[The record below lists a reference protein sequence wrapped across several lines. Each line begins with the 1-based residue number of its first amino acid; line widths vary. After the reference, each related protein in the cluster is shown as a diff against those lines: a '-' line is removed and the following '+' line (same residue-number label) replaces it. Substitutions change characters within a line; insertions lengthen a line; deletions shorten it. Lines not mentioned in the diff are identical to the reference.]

1 MNRMLQ
7 HFGWAT
13 VVLASALAVPAQAG
27 IITQQ
32 IELTVVDAV
41 DGNSFGLTNG
51 WVGSAGSFTYD
62 SADIDAFW
70 SLTPAAGLFD
80 FSFFAGST
88 AFTAVDD
95 SNYPEFPLVVFADE
109 LAQSVLTFDLE
120 VVIGSL
126 SATIFGLGDGQI
138 WFEGVEDGY
147 RAVSGSLSFSV
158 ASVDEPAMLSLFLL
172 LAAVPLVC
180 RRC

>member
-41 DGNSFGLTNG
+41 DGNSFGLTSG

-62 SADIDAFW
+62 SADMDAFW

-80 FSFFAGST
+80 FSFIAGST
-88 AFTAVDD
+88 IFTATEDAL
-95 SNYPEFPLVVFADE
+95 YPDYPLVMFADE
-109 LAQSVLTFDLE
+109 LLAELE
-120 VVIGSL
+120 R
-126 SATIFGLGDGQI
+126 T
-138 WFEGVEDGY
+138 
-147 RAVSGSLSFSV
+147 R
-158 ASVDEPAMLSLFLL
+158 
-172 LAAVPLVC
+172 
-180 RRC
+180 